1 MQKTFPIFDYSFMPF
16 GIVNIMKPNIS
27 SCNNAAQV
35 KQLID
40 NYFENIKGEYH
51 LEHKPAKNNKD
62 NAETI
67 EHKVWDRDPEPATL
81 SALALALGFNSRQ
94 EFHDYVHHGRFSK
107 AVKQGILRVEAYY
120 EAHLHQ
126 NTTGAMFALKSMG
139 WSEKP
144 DSPPANTNA
153 DNTLKVQIVDSGP
166 TPAGSEKDVKL

>member
-1 MQKTFPIFDYSFMPF
+1 
-16 GIVNIMKPNIS
+16 MKLNIS

-40 NYFENIKGEYH
+40 HYFDNIKGEYH

-62 NAETI
+62 NVETI

-81 SALALALGFNSRQ
+81 SALALALGFSSRQ

-107 AVKQGILRVEAYY
+107 AVKQGILRVEACY

-139 WSEKP
+139 WTEKP
-144 DSPPANTNA
+144 DSPSANTNA
-153 DNTLKVQIVDSGP
+153 DNNLKVHIVDSGP
-166 TPAGSEKDVKL
+166 APAGSEKDVKL

>member
-1 MQKTFPIFDYSFMPF
+1 
-16 GIVNIMKPNIS
+16 MKPNIS

-40 NYFENIKGEYH
+40 NYFDNIKGEYH
-51 LEHKPAKNNKD
+51 LEQKPLKSNKD
-62 NAETI
+62 NAKTI

-81 SALALALGFNSRQ
+81 SALTLALGFNSRQ
-94 EFHDYVHHGRFSK
+94 EFYDYVHHGRFSK
-107 AVKQGILRVEAYY
+107 AVKQGILRIEACY

-144 DSPPANTNA
+144 DSLPTNTETE
-153 DNTLKVQIVDSGP
+153 NTLKVEIVNSGP
-166 TPAGSEKDVKL
+166 PPADSEKDVKL

>member
-1 MQKTFPIFDYSFMPF
+1 
-16 GIVNIMKPNIS
+16 MKPNIS

-40 NYFENIKGEYH
+40 NYFNNIKGEYH
-51 LEHKPAKNNKD
+51 LEQKPLKSNKD

-67 EHKVWDRDPEPATL
+67 EHKVWDRDPEPPTL
-81 SALALALGFNSRQ
+81 SALALVLGFNSRQ

-107 AVKQGILRVEAYY
+107 AVKQGVLRVEACY

-144 DSPPANTNA
+144 DPLPTNMEA
-153 DNTLKVQIVDSGP
+153 ENTLKVEIVNSGP
-166 TPAGSEKDVKL
+166 PPADSEKDVKL

>member
-1 MQKTFPIFDYSFMPF
+1 
-16 GIVNIMKPNIS
+16 MKPNIS

-40 NYFENIKGEYH
+40 NYFNNIKGEYH
-51 LEHKPAKNNKD
+51 LEQKPLKSNKD

-67 EHKVWDRDPEPATL
+67 EHKVWDRDPEPPTL

-107 AVKQGILRVEAYY
+107 AVKQGALRVEACY

-144 DSPPANTNA
+144 DPLPTNMEA
-153 DNTLKVQIVDSGP
+153 ENTLKVEIVNSGP
-166 TPAGSEKDVKL
+166 PPADSEKDVKL

>member
-1 MQKTFPIFDYSFMPF
+1 
-16 GIVNIMKPNIS
+16 MKPNIS

-40 NYFENIKGEYH
+40 NYFNNIKGEYH
-51 LEHKPAKNNKD
+51 LEQKPLKSNKD

-67 EHKVWDRDPEPATL
+67 EHKVWDRDPEPPTL

-107 AVKQGILRVEAYY
+107 AVKQGVLRVEACY

-144 DSPPANTNA
+144 DPLPTNMEA
-153 DNTLKVQIVDSGP
+153 ENTLKVEIVNSGP
-166 TPAGSEKDVKL
+166 PPADSEKDVKL